1 MLGVVGL
8 GYVGFTS
15 LLGFTQYSNKT
26 IGYDISSK
34 LIDDLKSGILHI
46 RDNDMY
52 EHFQKNFKDLNLTAN
67 LSDLSQCADI
77 IVAVPTEASQSGL
90 DLSIVESVLDQIAS
104 LNHDAVIWIRSTV
117 DDPYLFEKLSQKH
130 DNSIIFYPEF
140 LREGKCWIDF
150 NQPSLTVIG
159 STSINKDNFLIE
171 LINKNTHKVE
181 YCSASE
187 AITLK
192 LACNSFHAL
201 KVCFA
206 NEINNLSWGDSIDSA
221 LVMKLFAEDDQLN
234 ISDAYLKPGLP
245 FGGPCLPKDTFALS
259 MATNDKDNLFSR
271 LLEVNDQHKR
281 TWAEKIN
288 SLSQNIIGF
297 VGLEFKP
304 QTGDFKNSPIIDIL
318 SFVNNKE
325 ILILE
330 EDINKNSL
338 LKSYTTSPSIE
349 NMINEADIVITYD
362 RTLKA
367 DNIIYWDQL

>member
-46 RDNDMY
+46 RDHNMY
-52 EHFQKNFKDLNLTAN
+52 EHFQKNLKNLNLTAD
-67 LSDLSQCADI
+67 LSDLSQCTDI
-77 IVAVPTEASQSGL
+77 IVAVPTEASESGL

-104 LNHDAVIWIRSTV
+104 LNHEAVIWIRSTV
-117 DDPYLFEKLSQKH
+117 DDPYLFKKLSQKY
-130 DNSIIFYPEF
+130 DNSVIFYPEF

-206 NEINNLSWGDSIDSA
+206 NEINNLSWGDKIDSA
-221 LVMKLFAEDDQLN
+221 LVMKLFAKDDQLN

-281 TWAEKIN
+281 TWAKKIN

-297 VGLEFKP
+297 IGLEFKP

-318 SFVNNKE
+318 SLVNNKE

-330 EDINKNSL
+330 EDISKNSL

-349 NMINEADIVITYD
+349 SMINQADIVITYD
-362 RTLKA
+362 RSLKA

>member
-52 EHFQKNFKDLNLTAN
+52 EHFQKNLKNLNLTAD
-67 LSDLSQCADI
+67 LSDLSQCTDI

-90 DLSIVESVLDQIAS
+90 DLSIVESVLDQITS

-159 STSINKDNFLIE
+159 STSVSKDNFLIE
-171 LINKNTHKVE
+171 LINKNTDKVE

-206 NEINNLSWGDSIDSA
+206 NEIDNLSWGNSIDSA
-221 LVMKLFAEDDQLN
+221 LVMKLFAKDDQLN

-330 EDINKNSL
+330 EDISKNSL

-349 NMINEADIVITYD
+349 NMIDEADIVITYD
-362 RTLKA
+362 RALKA

>member
-1 MLGVVGL
+1 M
-8 GYVGFTS
+8 T
-15 LLGFTQYSNKT
+15 
-26 IGYDISSK
+26 D
-34 LIDDLKSGILHI
+34 
-46 RDNDMY
+46 
-52 EHFQKNFKDLNLTAN
+52 
-67 LSDLSQCADI
+67 
-77 IVAVPTEASQSGL
+77 
-90 DLSIVESVLDQIAS
+90 
-104 LNHDAVIWIRSTV
+104 
-117 DDPYLFEKLSQKH
+117 
-130 DNSIIFYPEF
+130 
-140 LREGKCWIDF
+140 
-150 NQPSLTVIG
+150 
-159 STSINKDNFLIE
+159 
-171 LINKNTHKVE
+171 
-181 YCSASE
+181 
-187 AITLK
+187 
-192 LACNSFHAL
+192 
-201 KVCFA
+201 
-206 NEINNLSWGDSIDSA
+206 
-221 LVMKLFAEDDQLN
+221 

-330 EDINKNSL
+330 EDISKNSL